1 MNDADFYEI
10 RMNYEDGEPFK
21 FKSKDID
28 KGVTAIYGYNSL
40 WKEWRIVA
48 LRFNRLIF
56 PRVESVEYYMNKR
69 YKEKVINM
77 LSGKVFNEKLRTE
90 VEMLLMMAG
99 VRLKDKLNM
108 REGTIYG

>member
-1 MNDADFYEI
+1 M
-10 RMNYEDGEPFK
+10 
-21 FKSKDID
+21 
-28 KGVTAIYGYNSL
+28 
-40 WKEWRIVA
+40 
-48 LRFNRLIF
+48 F

-90 VEMLLMMAG
+90 VEMLLMMAE